1 METET
6 RRSRVSDVAERPRG
20 RRCCRGEVLA
30 AGRSERIRSITG
42 GGSKAQLRLGGL
54 SLVERRDAI
63 CWDSICL
70 RSQQ

>member
-1 METET
+1 
-6 RRSRVSDVAERPRG
+6 VGV
-20 RRCCRGEVLA
+20 VLA

-42 GGSKAQLRLGGL
+42 GGSKALLRLGGL

-63 CWDSICL
+63 CWDWICL

>member
-1 METET
+1 M
-6 RRSRVSDVAERPRG
+6 SDVAERPSG
-20 RRCCRGEVLA
+20 GVAAVGVVLA

-42 GGSKAQLRLGGL
+42 GGSKALLRLGGL

-63 CWDSICL
+63 CWDWICL